1 MGFFLFGILRTKI
14 KADIMNHNI
23 NVIKMSKSGTVVC
36 LLCRG
41 MISFKSGDKARFE
54 SHLQHEHEAYFGLDI
69 LLAISF
75 IREEERRAIV
85 R

>member
-1 MGFFLFGILRTKI
+1 
-14 KADIMNHNI
+14 MNHNI

-85 R
+85 RWVQSVLKSCG

>member
-1 MGFFLFGILRTKI
+1 MGFFFLEFLEQKLKLTF
-14 KADIMNHNI
+14 MNRNI